1 MPAQSKSQQR
11 FMGMVHAFKKGDM
24 PDASASVKKAAGSM
38 SDKEAEKYASTSHKG
53 LPDKVRKE
61 NTLGQIIGRYNEYGK
76 KLQSE
81 LSMRELAEEL
91 MQIAEFAEQ
100 AVMSE
105 ADDWFDGHTIKR
117 NMKEMKNYVKEFS
130 KIANEYDSMR
140 QRATALYDDMGRVL
154 ERYFEIQEDDEMGYD
169 LDGDGVEDVE
179 AGNANKSPTAPKDLS
194 PFQHEGEHEEE
205 IDEFADLGVEKKD
218 RAKDLTERLISLA
231 RHRLT
236 GEQLAR
242 FDTLKK
248 ETQIRAAWKIVR

>member
-38 SDKEAEKYASTSHKG
+38 SDKDAEDFASTSHKG

-61 NTLGQIIGRYNEYGK
+61 NTLGQIIGRYNSYGK

-130 KIANEYDSMR
+130 KIANEYDVMR

-169 LDGDGVEDVE
+169 TDGDGVEDVK
-179 AGNANKSPTAPKDLS
+179 AGNANKSPIAPKDLS
-194 PFQHEGEHEEE
+194 PFQHEDEMDE

>member
-38 SDKEAEKYASTSHKG
+38 SDKDAEDFASTSHKG

-61 NTLGQIIGRYNEYGK
+61 NTLGQIIGRYNSYGN
-76 KLQSE
+76 KLRSE

-130 KIANEYDSMR
+130 KIANEYDVMR

-154 ERYFEIQEDDEMGYD
+154 ERYFEIQEDDDYD
-169 LDGDGVEDVE
+169 GQEYDTDGDGLPDTK
-179 AGNANKSPTAPKDLS
+179 AGNAGKNPVNGGTATPTPTM
-194 PFQHEGEHEEE
+194 HED
-205 IDEFADLGVEKKD
+205 DEFADLGVEKKD